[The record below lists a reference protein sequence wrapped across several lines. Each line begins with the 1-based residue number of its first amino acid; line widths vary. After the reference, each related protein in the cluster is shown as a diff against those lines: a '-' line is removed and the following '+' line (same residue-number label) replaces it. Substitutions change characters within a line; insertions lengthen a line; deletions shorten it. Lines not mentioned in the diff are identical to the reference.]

1 MTIISQHLESLTI
14 PPLNQRN
21 WQYPTLNKTESHPIK
36 LSIIVINCTTTSTGY
51 YRLNH
56 LPSGTSAGRVCGVN
70 LTTSRLHSWC
80 QSTLGELINI
90 EKLSTSKFAYWSINI
105 SDALPT
111 IPTIHIMV
119 YQLNS
124 VYWTARSSAISSINP
139 IKKIGTAIGPQ
150 LKTCH
155 IRQMLPTENCRILLW
170 KILHKLLTVFFVL
183 QFTIIG
189 NHGIFHVHVNG
200 DIKIE

>member
-1 MTIISQHLESLTI
+1 M
-14 PPLNQRN
+14 
-21 WQYPTLNKTESHPIK
+21 
-36 LSIIVINCTTTSTGY
+36 SIILINCTTTSTGY

-90 EKLSTSKFAYWSINI
+90 EKLSSSKFAYWSINI

-124 VYWTARSSAISSINP
+124 VYWTTRSSAISSINP
-139 IKKIGTAIGPQ
+139 RKNLHQ
-150 LKTCH
+150 LIICH
-155 IRQMLPTENCRILLW
+155 FRQMLPTENCRILLW
-170 KILHKLLTVFFVL
+170 KILHKLLTAFFVL